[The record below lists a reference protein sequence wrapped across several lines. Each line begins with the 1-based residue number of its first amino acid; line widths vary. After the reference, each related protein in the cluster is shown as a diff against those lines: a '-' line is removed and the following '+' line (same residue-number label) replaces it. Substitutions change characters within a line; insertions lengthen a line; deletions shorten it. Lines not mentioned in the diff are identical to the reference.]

1 MASKVDCKVFKGPT
15 NHHRHHPPAGQTG
28 GVDRRAGSEKVP
40 SLHINRMFF
49 TLPTQRAI
57 HSPPISS
64 PSLDMKSE
72 LVARTRQFADPVLAS
87 WSNKFSPTTEANDK
101 YKMTIMT
108 ESIQCGAH
116 GKEGGTGTARDRD
129 TSING
134 PSKCVR
140 CRTWNAVSKAF
151 LKERA
156 NGRDDGDGETS
167 DKMSVV
173 GGCGSLPSSRCWGQM
188 DGP

>member
-1 MASKVDCKVFKGPT
+1 MSEEEEPLRPCEFENLSNEINRGKKLLGYFESLLLGPASQSVRVSGCGMASKVDCKVFKGPT
-15 NHHRHHPPAGQTG
+15 NHHHHHPPAGQTG

-57 HSPPISS
+57 HSAAISS
-64 PSLDMKSE
+64 YSLDMKSE

-116 GKEGGTGTARDRD
+116 GKGGGTGTGTR
-129 TSING
+129 
-134 PSKCVR
+134 P
-140 CRTWNAVSKAF
+140 
-151 LKERA
+151 
-156 NGRDDGDGETS
+156 
-167 DKMSVV
+167 
-173 GGCGSLPSSRCWGQM
+173 
-188 DGP
+188 